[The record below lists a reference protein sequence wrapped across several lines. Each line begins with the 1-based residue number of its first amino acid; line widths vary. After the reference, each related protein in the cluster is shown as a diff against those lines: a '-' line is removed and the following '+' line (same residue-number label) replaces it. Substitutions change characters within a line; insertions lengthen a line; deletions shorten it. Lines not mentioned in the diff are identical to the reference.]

1 MKKIIFIITVCL
13 ALSLSCKNSNHDPG
27 TIHQEDSSHEHVGD
41 ASHLQESETT
51 HTHEADSV
59 HTHEAESAHI
69 HEADSAHTHESESA
83 HTHEADPAQTHND
96 ENLTA
101 SSVSLDYSSE
111 KITLKTFHYV
121 KRVSGTILP
130 DKKGEVSILA
140 TSSGVLTFAD
150 QFIYPGIKVNEGT
163 KLFTISGADLTEDNP
178 EIKYK
183 QVVADYNKARENLS
197 RAERLKEDKLITDE
211 HYLDAKNE
219 FEKAEAEFS
228 VYNMSDKPVYGDI
241 KAPQTCFIK
250 DVLVEEGQYV
260 RAGDKLLTIQAKS
273 KLVLRADIPP
283 SDLDIRAQIK
293 SAKFTTGYSDRVY
306 NTEDLNGKLI
316 SYGRSGSNDSFY
328 IPVFFKIDFTEELIP
343 GTFADI
349 WLIGEDIEDAVVI
362 PNSAIMEEFGKFYV
376 FLDHEGHFDKRFI
389 QPGNSDGQFTRVLSG
404 LNESDMLV
412 TQGTYQVKMSMMSSI
427 PNTHD
432 HSH

>member
-1 MKKIIFIITVCL
+1 MKNLIFIITICL
-13 ALSLSCKNSNHDPG
+13 ALSVSCKNSNHDPG
-27 TIHQEDSSHEHVGD
+27 LIHQEDSSHVHVGD
-41 ASHLQESETT
+41 ASHSQETETA
-51 HTHEADSV
+51 HTHKADSI
-59 HTHEAESAHI
+59 HTHEAESVQTN
-69 HEADSAHTHESESA
+69 DSEH
-83 HTHEADPAQTHND
+83 
-96 ENLTA
+96 LTD
-101 SSVSLDYSSE
+101 VSGSIDYSSE

-130 DKKGEVSILA
+130 DKKGEISILA
-140 TSSGVLTFAD
+140 TSPGVLTFAD
-150 QFIYPGIKVNEGT
+150 QLIYPGIKVNEGT

-211 HYLDAKNE
+211 HYLDAKNK

-228 VYNMSDKPVYGDI
+228 VYNMSDKLGYRVI
-241 KAPQTCFIK
+241 KAPKTCFIK

-283 SDLDIRAQIK
+283 TDLDIRAGIK
-293 SAKFTTGYSDRVY
+293 SAKFATGYSDRVY
-306 NTEDLNGKLI
+306 DTEDLNGKLI

-404 LNESDMLV
+404 LNESDMVV

-427 PNTHD
+427 PNAHD